1 VEYDVRERRLALIQD
16 DLVDYETAM
25 GRMTELVRERQR
37 DERPDTLWL
46 LSHPQVFTV
55 GRRTQPEHLP
65 DPSRGIPVVQTGRGG
80 QLTYH
85 GPGQLVGYL
94 IVKLRQSEGVVDYIR
109 EVELR
114 LVAALGKLGVPAE
127 RRDTPPGSELLTG
140 VWTRH
145 TNRKIVSIG
154 MRASRGVTSH
164 GFALNVDGDLTPW
177 QYAVPCGMPDVDMTS
192 IARELS
198 DTPGQAPGSQRRS
211 AGHFIV
217 SLTPAPPAESA
228 SIAGGTAESAAADSA
243 QGPLMDQVR
252 AVIADVFEAS

>member
-1 VEYDVRERRLALIQD
+1 MIQD

-25 GRMTELVRERQR
+25 ARMTDLVGARQR
-37 DERPDTLWL
+37 DERPDTIWL
-46 LSHPQVFTV
+46 LSHPPVYTV
-55 GRRTQPEHLP
+55 GRRTPVEHLP
-65 DPSRGIPVVQTGRGG
+65 DPSHGIPVVETGRGG

-94 IVKLRQSEGVVDYIR
+94 IVKLRQGEGVVDYIR

-114 LVAALGKLGVPAE
+114 LVAALEKLGAPAE

-140 VWTRH
+140 VWTRG
-145 TNRKIVSIG
+145 TDRKIVSIG

-177 QYAVPCGMPDVDMTS
+177 HFAIPCGMPDVDMTS

-198 DTPGQAPGSQRRS
+198 APGTDPP
-211 AGHFIV
+211 G
-217 SLTPAPPAESA
+217 SLMDEVRTVIAHAFEVTPAH
-228 SIAGGTAESAAADSA
+228 
-243 QGPLMDQVR
+243 
-252 AVIADVFEAS
+252 